1 MTTTQSNDISA
12 ISLKLPPFWIQQPR
26 IWFAQAESQFE
37 TKRILAENVKY
48 HYTVAALDQAV
59 ALRVLDLIE
68 NPPEDDK
75 YTALKNRLIQ
85 TFALSEYE
93 RAGNI
98 LHIDDLG
105 DRKPSELMDVMLGHL
120 GNEAPCFLFRRIF
133 LERLPEHIRAPLM
146 NMQNADPRELAKTA
160 DTLWEANQ
168 SITYA
173 IHNRKTKSRNYV
185 PRNSALCYYHDVYG
199 AKAHKCVSPCKM
211 SNVPLA
217 GNAKAN
223 LQ

>member
-1 MTTTQSNDISA
+1 MTTPQSSDISA
-12 ISLKLPPFWIQQPR
+12 ISLKLPPFWTQQPR

-37 TKRILAENVKY
+37 TKKILAENVRY
-48 HYTVAALDQAV
+48 HYAVAALDQSV

-68 NPPEDDK
+68 NPPEENK
-75 YTALKNRLIQ
+75 YTALKERLIH

-120 GNEAPCFLFRRIF
+120 GGEAPCFLFRRIF
-133 LERLPEHIRAPLM
+133 LERLPEDIRAPLM
-146 NMQNADPRELAKTA
+146 NMRNNDPRDLAKAA
-160 DTLWEANQ
+160 DTLWEAKQ
-168 SITYA
+168 TMTFA
-173 IHNRKTKSRNYV
+173 IRSKKSKARSYE
-185 PRNSALCYYHDVYG
+185 PRNPDLCYYHDVYG
-199 AKAHKCVSPCKM
+199 TKAHKCVAPCKM
-211 SNVPLA
+211 SAVPLA

-223 LQ
+223 QH